1 MTARPTFARLR
12 HPLAALLA
20 LGGVVVGS
28 VAAIGGSPASAAPGD
43 LVGTTVFSCVVT
55 PDGGAGYDPF
65 TYNGQITLTAGR
77 ATGSSTVNVVAKVS
91 DMSPVAPV
99 AMNDLAFTNEL
110 SLEVAGSP
118 VTLQGSGRVTAPAD
132 TSFPMPD
139 LQGSFTSTAETAA
152 VVVTGFDFVMAYT
165 PSFNFTGECSVT
177 SGAALGTLTLTD
189 GTVPTI
195 SASPTPTTTVSATAT
210 PTTSAS
216 PTAGEGSKSGK
227 PASAKVTLT
236 CMLKPFNSE
245 FSYPGTISVSGYRA
259 SDGDPVSLTAKMA
272 DIPGISIVP
281 IDGTMDVTLGVTVG
295 GKKTTLKGTT
305 QAKAPAKSP
314 VAVPPLKGEVDV
326 DGEELE
332 VKVNTFTF
340 NFPADSVSADCTAP
354 GGAATLGKMTV
365 GSEAVEDDE
374 DDEDTPPATTA
385 PDTTTSSGGTLPK
398 TGGGDSLPVVGLWA
412 LALTLLGAAGLLCVP
427 QVARKRS

>member
-1 MTARPTFARLR
+1 MPELRGTLSSSDPELAVEVVGYDFAMPAYNMTGVCDPSAGT
-12 HPLAALLA
+12 A
-20 LGGVVVGS
+20 LGDLTVVAG
-28 VAAIGGSPASAAPGD
+28 AAP
-43 LVGTTVFSCVVT
+43 T
-55 PDGGAGYDPF
+55 P
-65 TYNGQITLTAGR
+65 
-77 ATGSSTVNVVAKVS
+77 
-91 DMSPVAPV
+91 
-99 AMNDLAFTNEL
+99 
-110 SLEVAGSP
+110 
-118 VTLQGSGRVTAPAD
+118 
-132 TSFPMPD
+132 
-139 LQGSFTSTAETAA
+139 
-152 VVVTGFDFVMAYT
+152 
-165 PSFNFTGECSVT
+165 
-177 SGAALGTLTLTD
+177 
-189 GTVPTI
+189 
-195 SASPTPTTTVSATAT
+195 SPTPTTTVPATAT
-210 PTTSAS
+210 PTPS
-216 PTAGEGSKSGK
+216 PTPTTPQGSKGK
-227 PASAKVTLT
+227 PASGKVTLT
-236 CMLKPFNSE
+236 CMLMPFNSE
-245 FSYPGTISVSGYRA
+245 FSYPGTISVSGYRE